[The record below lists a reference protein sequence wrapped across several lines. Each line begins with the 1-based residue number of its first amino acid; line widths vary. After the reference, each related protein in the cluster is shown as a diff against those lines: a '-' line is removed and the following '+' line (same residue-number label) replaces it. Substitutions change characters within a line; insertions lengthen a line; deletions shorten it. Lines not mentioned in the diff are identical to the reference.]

1 MKTETQRVT
10 ISAVSAKER
19 YQRIRELLSRGYMI
33 ENNGL
38 HEQRFTSKQ
47 YKSNRNS
54 RGSKTF
60 FDTDSETTRYIAV
73 MSRVVPCKS

>member
-38 HEQRFTSKQ
+38 HQQTFTSKQ
-47 YKSNRNS
+47 YKSKRSS
-54 RGSKTF
+54 RRTETH
-60 FDTDSETTRYIAV
+60 FDTDTEVTRYIAV